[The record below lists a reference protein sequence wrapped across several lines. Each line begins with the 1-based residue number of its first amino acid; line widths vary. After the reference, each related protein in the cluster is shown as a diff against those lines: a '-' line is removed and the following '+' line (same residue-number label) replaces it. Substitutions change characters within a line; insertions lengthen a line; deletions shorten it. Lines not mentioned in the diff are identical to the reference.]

1 MLYPSITDL
10 PDAEASPL
18 RVEAA
23 TAVALVSGI
32 LLAAL
37 GLLRLGALAHAI
49 PPAVMVGF
57 TAAAALAIG
66 VSQAKELLGLKVP
79 RYPYTWQTC
88 SYVLGH
94 LGEAQPASAVRC
106 FWLWVCGFVVVGG
119 GCLSTPPSLPDD
131 THASTKH
138 PPKTRR
144 PSASAASS
152 SSSGPSTPKRGG
164 STAPATGGCSRRSS
178 SCTP

>member
-1 MLYPSITDL
+1 MFQVLYPSIADL
-10 PDAEASPL
+10 PDAEAAPL

-49 PPAVMVGF
+49 PPGVMVGF

-88 SYVLGH
+88 WYVLSHVNEG
-94 LGEAQPASAVRC
+94 QPASAVRAYV
-106 FWLWVCGFVVVGG
+106 LVGLILCGLFISPPP
-119 GCLSTPPSLPDD
+119 LTTRHRSTPNNRNHNP
-131 THASTKH
+131 
-138 PPKTRR
+138 RR
-144 PSASAASS
+144 SASAASS
-152 SSSGPSTPKRGG
+152 SSSGPSTPRAGG
-164 STAPATGGCSRRSS
+164 STAPVTGGCSARSS
-178 SCTP
+178 SSTR